1 MYADATTRA
10 IDRVQRFWARIE
22 LTLHSTAIAPMKTS
36 GAYADW
42 RLSEFN
48 ITKQSTIWV
57 EWKFLQ
63 LLYKRVAGEKMDE
76 IVGEQVSE
84 FIMGPLTDECNLD
97 MSVKCKPTLCVEDLL
112 SILDASSLRT
122 SDIRCNCHC

>member
-1 MYADATTRA
+1 M
-10 IDRVQRFWARIE
+10 RVDSRSY
-22 LTLHSTAIAPMKTS
+22 LTACVGENFRRH
-36 GAYADW
+36 ADW

-57 EWKFLQ
+57 EWKFLR

-84 FIMGPLTDECNLD
+84 VSPAAGRTLSFPLTGPVVYPGVVNGR
-97 MSVKCKPTLCVEDLL
+97 
-112 SILDASSLRT
+112 I
-122 SDIRCNCHC
+122 

>member
-1 MYADATTRA
+1 
-10 IDRVQRFWARIE
+10 
-22 LTLHSTAIAPMKTS
+22 MKTS

-63 LLYKRVAGEKMDE
+63 LLYKRFAGEKMDE

-84 FIMGPLTDECNLD
+84 VSPAVDRATLTFPLTGTVVHHGAVNGR
-97 MSVKCKPTLCVEDLL
+97 M
-112 SILDASSLRT
+112 
-122 SDIRCNCHC
+122 